1 MADHPLRPA
10 IHRSLGEPLPHQQA
24 NGTRAHPL
32 AVAST
37 RGHLFPQN
45 PKTPWSYPVL
55 APVSR
60 CCPKPKGRLPTRY
73 SPVRRCT
80 RSPKRTFSHDLH
92 VLSTPP
98 AFVLSQDQT
107 LQFELGK
114 ANTSWLVRPRSPL
127 HPPTPMP
134 RMRVVF
140 RWTRHRPDENQV
152 RSHRT
157 TSYSVFKEHP
167 RPLEPVSGP
176 SSFSYVRQQRT
187 LLSAFTVG
195 TVGALLP
202 EQGEYY

>member
-1 MADHPLRPA
+1 
-10 IHRSLGEPLPHQQA
+10 
-24 NGTRAHPL
+24 
-32 AVAST
+32 
-37 RGHLFPQN
+37 
-45 PKTPWSYPVL
+45 
-55 APVSR
+55 
-60 CCPKPKGRLPTRY
+60 
-73 SPVRRCT
+73 
-80 RSPKRTFSHDLH
+80 
-92 VLSTPP
+92 
-98 AFVLSQDQT
+98 
-107 LQFELGK
+107 
-114 ANTSWLVRPRSPL
+114 L

-195 TVGALLP
+195 TAGALLP